1 MDKKFSY
8 FHSCDEKFRSESL
21 LSPVKIGFD
30 RSDFHSCLVFHFDTP
45 GYIDNYIIPWRE
57 NKRICRC
64 IFIDIQR
71 QYTTVHHHD
80 SQSQA
85 SRSASQP
92 ITGLDR
98 HGSNCFNE
106 RKLERIEW
114 MIMFNKMGNSN
125 KKIVFIF
132 RSIFFFT
139 FVLSPRYD
147 IKQK

>member
-1 MDKKFSY
+1 MRFFALYAQKAEVS
-8 FHSCDEKFRSESL
+8 EKLTDIIYYQFEKNTFLGLWEHCAFRSL
-21 LSPVKIGFD
+21 
-30 RSDFHSCLVFHFDTP
+30 
-45 GYIDNYIIPWRE
+45 YNYIVPWRE

-71 QYTTVHHHD
+71 RYTTPQHHS

-92 ITGLDR
+92 ITGLGR

-106 RKLERIEW
+106 RKLEQIEW
-114 MIMFNKMGNSN
+114 MIMLNKMGNNN